1 MSDEEAKRKQDE
13 INKRKAEVRKRLE
26 EQSQKKAKKGFMT
39 PERKKKLRLLL
50 RKKAAEELKKEQER
64 KAAERRKIID
74 QRCGQP
80 KNLDGANEDD
90 LRAIIKKYYD
100 HCANLESEKYDIEME
115 IMRKDYEI
123 NELNIQVNDLRGK
136 FIKPTLKKVSKY
148 ENKFAKLQKKAA
160 EFNFRNQLKTVKKK
174 EFELEDDKEKTTK
187 PGWAA
192 GGPGAAKKEG
202 EEGAHP
208 AEGEA
213 TAEEGGEG
221 APAEG
226 APAEETP
233 AEGAPEGAPQEAP
246 AEGAPAEGTAEA
258 APAEGG
264 EAPPAE
270 GAPADAP
277 AEAPA
282 EPAAEAPAEAAPAE
296 AAPPAEGDAPP
307 AQEA

>member
-1 MSDEEAKRKQDE
+1 MSSDEEEYSSEEESSEEEEEDPAAKAKAAEVLARQKALEEAKRKQDE

-80 KNLDGANEDD
+80 KNLDGANEDKLREICKAYHERLFLCESQKWD
-90 LRAIIKKYYD
+90 LEYEVR
-100 HCANLESEKYDIEME
+100 
-115 IMRKDYEI
+115 RRDYEI

-208 AEGEA
+208 VSERAKLRQHFSSHASRQTRPHHHHHHRRPLGMASVWSSSHARRQGA
-213 TAEEGGEG
+213 T
-221 APAEG
+221 
-226 APAEETP
+226 
-233 AEGAPEGAPQEAP
+233 
-246 AEGAPAEGTAEA
+246 
-258 APAEGG
+258 
-264 EAPPAE
+264 
-270 GAPADAP
+270 
-277 AEAPA
+277 
-282 EPAAEAPAEAAPAE
+282 
-296 AAPPAEGDAPP
+296 
-307 AQEA
+307 